1 MNIFKFLSAIFSFLF
16 LLPAGKTFAAMLENS
31 LELPNGKYRITS
43 SIDGSSRLHIDK
55 PNKNGGNL
63 CIRKPDDCLSQLF
76 DIEKK
81 DGYYNIKC
89 EASNKMIDVS
99 GASAKVGAN
108 IQQYTPNATDAQN
121 WIIIKWEDGAYSLI
135 SSCNGLVMDVASGS
149 NKEGTNVRCWEL
161 NGTKAQKFYFEK
173 VQ

>member
-1 MNIFKFLSAIFSFLF
+1 MGFSKFLGAIFSFLF
-16 LLPAGKTFAAMLENS
+16 LLSADKAFAAILE
-31 LELPNGKYRITS
+31 NGKYRITS
-43 SIDGSSRLHIDK
+43 SIDGVSRLHIDK
-55 PNKNGGNL
+55 SNKNGGNL
-63 CIRKPDDCLSQLF
+63 CIRKPADCLSQLF

-81 DGYYNIKC
+81 DGYYGIKC

-99 GASAKVGAN
+99 GASTKVGAN
-108 IQQYTPNATDAQN
+108 IQQYTPNDTDAQN
-121 WIIIKWEDGAYSLI
+121 WVIIKWEDGTYSLI
-135 SSCNGLVMDVASGS
+135 SACNGLVMDVASGS